1 MLNKC
6 IYDMISVNFP
16 ELKNHSNST
25 TTNEKSCEKNE
36 LSQAK
41 SIIFITSNT
50 CTNTENKNIHE
61 YNSGISTE
69 NNSNMKNKEDIKELH
84 SDTGTVSQ
92 PLQNVNELL
101 QARENIT
108 QDENS
113 VKSLLHQLLDKTGSL
128 FELVK
133 SIDEQRIEDKQDFQ
147 NKINLVNDRITAFS
161 KQMCTNDKHQA
172 EHLREIENSVKL
184 VKIEQDKIFSQDH
197 NKIQR
202 LSDRVKDIPS
212 RRIDASK
219 IGKDVDIR
227 TNRGATV
234 PILTEKIRKFN
245 IHHCSSII
253 LVVGGNDA
261 SSRIQPEAFRENY
274 EFMIKT
280 VKSIN
285 PSIDIAVSEICP
297 RRNVNTDVY
306 NTILHR
312 ISTELNFK
320 IIKQTDAFVSRGG
333 DLVSTYYHRDGKH
346 LTNQGTIQL
355 LRNINRVVNIFI
367 RTNSSQSN
375 NENNEQRG
383 KRQSIVNTFNGICFN
398 CGFYGHHYKDC
409 HTF

>member
-1 MLNKC
+1 
-6 IYDMISVNFP
+6 
-16 ELKNHSNST
+16 
-25 TTNEKSCEKNE
+25 
-36 LSQAK
+36 
-41 SIIFITSNT
+41 
-50 CTNTENKNIHE
+50 
-61 YNSGISTE
+61 
-69 NNSNMKNKEDIKELH
+69 MKNKEDMKEIH
-84 SDTGTVSQ
+84 SDTGIVSQ

-113 VKSLLHQLLDKTGSL
+113 VKSLLHQLLDKTDSL

-147 NKINLVNDRITAFS
+147 NKINQVNDRITAFS
-161 KQMCTNDKHQA
+161 KQMCTNDEHQA

-184 VKIEQDKIFSQDH
+184 VKIEQDKHFSRVH
-197 NKIQR
+197 NKIQS

-212 RRIDASK
+212 RSQCIAKHVTLEMEKSNENIEYRNVNIINHSNTSSTSKALDQPQTKRTNFQTFPDDRKDKTLIIGSSIIKGIDASK
-219 IGKDVDIR
+219 IGKDVHIR

-234 PILTEKIRKFN
+234 PILTEKIRKSN
-245 IHHCSSII
+245 IQHYTSII

-280 VKSIN
+280 LRSKN

-333 DLVSTYYHRDGKH
+333 DLVSTYYHRDGIH

-375 NENNEQRG
+375 NENNEQHG

>member
-16 ELKNHSNST
+16 EQKNHSNST
-25 TTNEKSCEKNE
+25 TTNAKSCEKIE

-41 SIIFITSNT
+41 SFISITSNT
-50 CTNTENKNIHE
+50 CTNNENKNIHDD
-61 YNSGISTE
+61 NSEISTE
-69 NNSNMKNKEDIKELH
+69 NNSNMKNKEDIKGIH

-108 QDENS
+108 QVENS
-113 VKSLLHQLLDKTGSL
+113 VKSLLHQLLDKTDSL

-147 NKINLVNDRITAFS
+147 NKINQVNDRITAFS
-161 KQMCTNDKHQA
+161 KQMCKNDEHQA

-184 VKIEQDKIFSQDH
+184 VKIDQDKNFSQVH
-197 NKIQR
+197 NKIQS

-212 RRIDASK
+212 RSQCIAK
-219 IGKDVDIR
+219 HV
-227 TNRGATV
+227 T
-234 PILTEKIRKFN
+234 LEMEKSNEN
-245 IHHCSSII
+245 IEY
-253 LVVGGNDA
+253 LVGGNDA
-261 SSRIQPEAFRENY
+261 SSRIQPEAFRENN

-280 VKSIN
+280 ARSIN

-306 NTILHR
+306 NIILHG

-320 IIKQTDAFVSRGG
+320 ITKQTDAFVSRGG
-333 DLVSTYYHRDGKH
+333 DLVSTYYHRDGIH

-355 LRNINRVVNIFI
+355 LRNIN
-367 RTNSSQSN
+367 
-375 NENNEQRG
+375 
-383 KRQSIVNTFNGICFN
+383 K
-398 CGFYGHHYKDC
+398 
-409 HTF
+409 

>member
-1 MLNKC
+1 
-6 IYDMISVNFP
+6 
-16 ELKNHSNST
+16 
-25 TTNEKSCEKNE
+25 
-36 LSQAK
+36 
-41 SIIFITSNT
+41 
-50 CTNTENKNIHE
+50 
-61 YNSGISTE
+61 
-69 NNSNMKNKEDIKELH
+69 MKNKEDIKEIH
-84 SDTGTVSQ
+84 SDTGIVSQ

-113 VKSLLHQLLDKTGSL
+113 VKSLLHQLLDKIDSL
-128 FELVK
+128 SELVK

-147 NKINLVNDRITAFS
+147 NKINQVNDKITAFS
-161 KQMCTNDKHQA
+161 KQMCTNDEHQA
-172 EHLREIENSVKL
+172 EHLREIENSFKL
-184 VKIEQDKIFSQDH
+184 VKIEQDKNFSQVH
-197 NKIQR
+197 NKIQS

-212 RRIDASK
+212 RSHNTASTSKALDQPQTKRTNFQTFPDDRKDKTLIIGSSIIKGIDASK

-234 PILTEKIRKFN
+234 PILTEKIRKSN
-245 IHHCSSII
+245 IQHYISII

-261 SSRIQPEAFRENY
+261 SSRIQPEAFRETY

-280 VKSIN
+280 VRSIN
-285 PSIDIAVSEICP
+285 PSIDIAVSEICR

-333 DLVSTYYHRDGKH
+333 DLVSTYYHRDGIH

-375 NENNEQRG
+375 NENNEQHG
-383 KRQSIVNTFNGICFN
+383 ERQSIVNTFNGICFN
-398 CGFYGHHYKDC
+398 CGFHDHHN
-409 HTF
+409 

>member
-1 MLNKC
+1 
-6 IYDMISVNFP
+6 
-16 ELKNHSNST
+16 
-25 TTNEKSCEKNE
+25 
-36 LSQAK
+36 
-41 SIIFITSNT
+41 
-50 CTNTENKNIHE
+50 
-61 YNSGISTE
+61 
-69 NNSNMKNKEDIKELH
+69 MKNKEDIKEIH

-113 VKSLLHQLLDKTGSL
+113 VKSLLHQLLDKTDSL

-147 NKINLVNDRITAFS
+147 NKINQQHSQYIKGIRSISNKKKKNFQTFPDDR
-161 KQMCTNDKHQA
+161 KDKT
-172 EHLREIENSVKL
+172 LIIGSSIIKG
-184 VKIEQDKIFSQDH
+184 
-197 NKIQR
+197 
-202 LSDRVKDIPS
+202 
-212 RRIDASK
+212 IDASK

-227 TNRGATV
+227 TKRGATV
-234 PILTEKIRKFN
+234 PILTEKIRKSN
-245 IHHCSSII
+245 IQHYTSIFF
-253 LVVGGNDA
+253 VVGGNDA
-261 SSRIQPEAFRENY
+261 SSRIQPEAFRKNY

-280 VKSIN
+280 ARSIN

-333 DLVSTYYHRDGKH
+333 DLVSTYYHRDGIH

-355 LRNINRVVNIFI
+355 LRNINKVVNIFI

-375 NENNEQRG
+375 NENNEQHG
-383 KRQSIVNTFNGICFN
+383 KRPGIVNTFNGICFS
-398 CGFYGHHYKDC
+398 GFYGHHYKDC